1 MTQQESLIIASKV
14 KNMIREKS
22 GMNSASNIVDALSA
36 LVEARCNEAIERAK
50 KDRRKTVMARDF
62 EA

>member
-1 MTQQESLIIASKV
+1 MAEQESLIIASKV
-14 KNMIREKS
+14 KNLIRQKS
-22 GMNSASNIVDALSA
+22 GMNSASNIVETLSS
-36 LVEARCNEAIERAK
+36 LVEKRCNEAIERAK

>member
-14 KNMIREKS
+14 KNMIRQKS
-22 GMNSASNIVDALSA
+22 GMNSASNIVEALSS
-36 LVEARCNEAIERAK
+36 LVEKRCNEAIERAK

-62 EA
+62 EI